1 MDLGSFLL
9 TGPNCSNL
17 QEMLANLQDTEDIS
31 PLQPPS
37 RSTASKVSDEDLGR
51 SDDGNLTEH
60 LLFPSVE
67 SVFETETGQ
76 HADTRT

>member
-1 MDLGSFLL
+1 MRSTKFWLDLGSFLL

-37 RSTASKVSDEDLGR
+37 RPTATKVNDEDLGL
-51 SDDGNLTEH
+51 SDDGNLPEH
-60 LLFPSVE
+60 LLFLSVE
-67 SVFETETGQ
+67 PVFET
-76 HADTRT
+76 